1 MKQTQSEKGR
11 VIITRTGEF
20 TNIIT
25 NIMFKTTNFRDSQG
39 WKNLATQLR
48 HSEPMSA
55 CESPSDHIELQRA
68 RKSQSEPE

>member
-39 WKNLATQLR
+39 WINWATQL
-48 HSEPMSA
+48 
-55 CESPSDHIELQRA
+55 
-68 RKSQSEPE
+68 